1 MKRFFHFF
9 AACALLLT
17 FGVSS
22 ISAQAQAETVAKRV
36 KIGKLYYNLYYDET
50 AEVTHRNMYVSE
62 DNYEDL
68 KEVSIPSSVTYTK
81 DGKTYAVTSIGSSA
95 FGYAKNLE
103 KVTVPSTVTSIGSG
117 AFEKSGLQS
126 ISIPTG
132 SVTRIGY
139 GVFKDTPL
147 HDNSSNWYEGVLSVG
162 NYLIE
167 VKNSVKKLT
176 VKEGTRLLADNCC
189 KDKTSLEYVSLPNS
203 VEYIGYSAFSG
214 CTKLETVI
222 MSNNVKVISGGA
234 FEQCK
239 KLKSIDL
246 PNTCESIGSSA
257 FEGCSSLTE
266 ITLPEN
272 PECVMIYGKTFGD
285 CTNLKKVVLPK
296 QITNIG
302 SQAFLNCNSLKY
314 IYCNGKPKQIYEFT
328 FDYVDTENI
337 TVYFPERHK
346 AFYEEKWKGFNLV
359 PLRFTEGGIYYELN
373 DTKKTA
379 VVVPERDDA
388 DNYKSLSGAILIDKI
403 VIADGEKFTING
415 MAQGAFKFSK
425 IGRITIDAAMNEI
438 PEEACMSCANL
449 TDAILPKS
457 VTSIGDR
464 AFSGCS
470 SLELVPGLTNDQK
483 DYLPNVDKI
492 GESAFFGCVKLP
504 KLRLLTETEIGE
516 WAFSGC
522 KGVKDI
528 VLGADV
534 KTIGANAFSECS
546 GLESL
551 TIYSTTQLPFT
562 ANMITGVD
570 KGNFVVYVQAKDVA
584 KYKAADGWKEFTIK
598 PIGGEKQY
606 TVIVDVNDSEGGTVT
621 GSGTYYEGETYT
633 LTAIPNEGWHFVRWG
648 NGSTINPATGT
659 ISNDVRTTAFFGPD
673 AKFYDLHVVSAD
685 ETMGTVSGGGEHIE
699 ENTVRDISATPKE
712 GCEFLYWV
720 DSKGVYWGKQ
730 TEWKVTQD
738 ETLTAH
744 FRVIPDYDEYM
755 VFVLGERVTSANA
768 GDILGDGVWSYDRET
783 HTLRTMKDA
792 TYKKENKEFIQDW
805 ETGLGAL
812 TVVVNHHIT
821 AEVETTDKVIR
832 FALYG
837 YNGIK
842 FVGSK
847 FSSVNLT
854 ALNMIAAQT
863 HKTLEVSNHLRLFIT
878 QGNTTD
884 FGKSQFSTSM
894 IFSGTP
900 AIRVNSA
907 SLRLS
912 VNLGNKISN
921 QTNDKIE
928 LTNAEINYGEL
939 NGQYMEILDLTPM
952 YMVNY
957 QTEAAMNLCLVSGMG
972 SFYEGEQ
979 VTLYPHPEEGYEF
992 VKWSNGV
999 TDNPYTFTMPAEDV
1013 LIDPMVQGKDITP
1026 DGAFVNA
1033 YAPVGQG
1040 TIKDFEGGW
1049 YAAGTELS
1057 IYVEPF
1063 NDWHFVHWDDG
1074 NTDNP
1079 RIFTVEAGKS
1089 MSITAEFEQTP
1100 RYTVTFLDWDDEV
1113 LKQEK
1118 VKEGEDATA
1127 PEDPYREGY
1136 TFMGWKPA
1144 DFTDIHSNLTVHA
1157 QYEKE
1162 EFVFECGDHLLGV
1175 LTDHVLTITGY
1186 GDMWDWDFNTP
1197 WFNGKNKITSVQ
1209 LPDGLTSIGNYAFDG
1224 CESLTS
1230 IDIPA
1235 GVTNIGFAAFS
1246 KCYSL
1251 TSIDIP
1257 AGVTDIKKSTF
1268 YLCYNLTSVNLPAG
1282 VTDIGNTAFY
1292 GCNRLTSINIP
1303 EGVTGIGNS
1312 AFHSCTGLT
1321 SIDIPASVTG
1331 IGDYAFS
1338 YCLSLNSVTC
1348 HAAEPPVLGEYIF
1361 EYVDCSKIP
1370 LYVPRA
1376 SLDKYKS
1383 AEQWK
1388 EFNPIESYEF
1398 AVTFLDKD
1406 GNLIEE
1412 QYVVKGE
1419 GAVAPEAPEVEGYTF
1434 TGWDKEF
1441 DNVTSDLTVKA
1452 LYDINIYTVTFIFIG
1467 LDDIGIELKVEN
1479 VEYGGSATPPDAPEV
1494 EGYYFVGWDKEFDN
1508 VTSDLTVSP
1517 VYNINIYTV
1526 TFLGFN
1532 DTELKVEYVEYG
1544 YSATP
1549 PDAPEVEG
1557 YTFTGWDKEF
1567 DNVTSDLTVKAKY
1580 EINHYA
1586 LTLVA
1591 GHGTIAITDESG
1603 EHSLNPDMV
1612 MHGTIVKLIVTADD
1626 GYLFKGWS
1634 DSNTD
1639 NPRYVTVTE
1648 DKTFTALFE
1657 KEPDDPTGVE
1667 EVESQKSKVEST
1679 KLLRDGMLYILR
1691 EGKMYNAQGQK
1702 VQ

>member
-1 MKRFFHFF
+1 MKRIFSIL
-9 AACALLLT
+9 ASVMLLLT
-17 FGVSS
+17 FCMPE
-22 ISAQAQAETVAKRV
+22 IQADVPIKHKRV
-36 KIGKLYYNLYYDET
+36 KIGKLHYNLYYDET

-81 DGKTYAVTSIGSSA
+81 DGKTYTVTSIGSSA

-132 SVTRIGY
+132 SVTSIGY

-147 HDNSSNWYEGVLSVG
+147 YDNSSNWYEGVLSVG

-167 VKNSVKKLT
+167 VKNNVKKLT

-214 CTKLETVI
+214 CTNLETVI

-285 CTNLKKVVLPK
+285 CTNLTKVVLPK

-314 IYCNGKPKQIYEFT
+314 IYCNGKPKQIHEFT

-346 AFYEEKWKGFNLV
+346 AFYEENWKGFHLV
-359 PLRFTEGGIYYELN
+359 PLRLTEDGIYYELN
-373 DTKKTA
+373 DSKKTA

-388 DNYKSLSGAILIDKI
+388 DNYKSLSGSILIDKF
-403 VIADGEKFTING
+403 VKADGETFTING
-415 MAQGAFKFSK
+415 MAPKAFKFSK
-425 IGRITIDAAMNEI
+425 ISRITIDAAMNEI

-449 TDAILPKS
+449 TDAVLPKS
-457 VTSIGDR
+457 ITSIGDR

-470 SLELVPGLTNDQK
+470 SLELIPGLTNDQK

-492 GESAFFGCVKLP
+492 GNNAFSGCVKLP

-528 VLGADV
+528 ILGPNV
-534 KTIGANAFSECS
+534 KTIGANAFSECT
-546 GLESL
+546 GLESM
-551 TIYSTTQLPFT
+551 TIYSATLLPFT
-562 ANMITGVD
+562 TNMITGVD
-570 KGNFVVYVQAKDVA
+570 KGKFVVYVQHKDID
-584 KYKAADGWKEFTIK
+584 KYKAAEGWKEFTIK
-598 PIGGEKQY
+598 PIEGETQHTLILKA
-606 TVIVDVNDSEGGTVT
+606 NDPEGGTVT
-621 GSGTYYEGETYT
+621 GGGTYYEGEEVTI
-633 LTAIPNEGWHFVRWG
+633 TAIPNEGWHFVSWN
-648 NGSTINPATGT
+648 NGSTTNPLTSTITGSGVLVA
-659 ISNDVRTTAFFGPD
+659 IFGKD
-673 AKFYDLHVVSAD
+673 AKYYDLHVVSAD

-699 ENTVRDISATPKE
+699 ENTVIEISATPKE
-712 GCEFLYWV
+712 GYEFLYWV

-730 TEWKVTQD
+730 TEWKVTKD

-792 TYKKENKEFIQDW
+792 TYHKENKEFIQDW
-805 ETGLGAL
+805 EIGLGAL

-821 AEVETTDKVIR
+821 AEVETTDEVIR

-863 HKTLEVSNHLRLFIT
+863 MKTLEVSNHMWLYIT

-907 SLRLS
+907 SVRLS

-939 NGQYMEILDLTPM
+939 DGQYIEIHDLTPM
-952 YMVNY
+952 YGVNY
-957 QTEAAMNLCLVSGMG
+957 QTEAAMYLCLVSGMG

-1013 LIDPMVQGKDITP
+1013 LIDPIVQGKDITP

-1040 TIKDFEGGW
+1040 AIKDFEGGW

-1057 IYVEPF
+1057 IYAEPL
-1063 NDWHFVHWDDG
+1063 NGWDFVRWDDG

-1079 RIFTVEAGKS
+1079 RVFTVETGKS
-1089 MSITAEFEQTP
+1089 LSITAEFEQTT
-1100 RYTVTFLDWDDEV
+1100 RYTVTFRDWDDEV
-1113 LKQEK
+1113 LKTEK
-1118 VKEGEDATA
+1118 VYEGEDATA

-1136 TFMGWKPA
+1136 TFTGWDPA
-1144 DFTDIHSNLTVHA
+1144 DFTDIHSHLTVKA
-1157 QYEKE
+1157 Q
-1162 EFVFECGDHLLGV
+1162 FE
-1175 LTDHVLTITGY
+1175 I
-1186 GDMWDWDFNTP
+1186 NTYTVR
-1197 WFNGKNKITSVQ
+1197 FFDAEGGQ
-1209 LPDGLTSIGNYAFDG
+1209 LD
-1224 CESLTS
+1224 
-1230 IDIPA
+1230 
-1235 GVTNIGFAAFS
+1235 V
-1246 KCYSL
+1246 
-1251 TSIDIP
+1251 
-1257 AGVTDIKKSTF
+1257 
-1268 YLCYNLTSVNLPAG
+1268 
-1282 VTDIGNTAFY
+1282 
-1292 GCNRLTSINIP
+1292 
-1303 EGVTGIGNS
+1303 
-1312 AFHSCTGLT
+1312 
-1321 SIDIPASVTG
+1321 
-1331 IGDYAFS
+1331 
-1338 YCLSLNSVTC
+1338 
-1348 HAAEPPVLGEYIF
+1348 AEVEWGHPV
-1361 EYVDCSKIP
+1361 S
-1370 LYVPRA
+1370 
-1376 SLDKYKS
+1376 
-1383 AEQWK
+1383 
-1388 EFNPIESYEF
+1388 
-1398 AVTFLDKD
+1398 
-1406 GNLIEE
+1406 
-1412 QYVVKGE
+1412 
-1419 GAVAPEAPEVEGYTF
+1419 APEAPEVEGYEF
-1434 TGWDKEF
+1434 TGWSEDLE
-1441 DNVTSDLTVKA
+1441 NVTSDMDVYAGYQKKTFTVRF
-1452 LYDINIYTVTFIFIG
+1452 YG
-1467 LDDIGIELKVEN
+1467 LDELLLDEQIVEWN
-1479 VEYGGSATPPDAPEV
+1479 DAAIAPE
-1494 EGYYFVGWDKEFDN
+1494 
-1508 VTSDLTVSP
+1508 
-1517 VYNINIYTV
+1517 
-1526 TFLGFN
+1526 
-1532 DTELKVEYVEYG
+1532 
-1544 YSATP
+1544 
-1549 PDAPEVEG
+1549 APQVEG
-1557 YTFTGWDKEF
+1557 YTFKGWDIEF
-1567 DNVTSDLTVKAKY
+1567 GEVTSDL
-1580 EINHYA
+1580 H
-1586 LTLVA
+1586 
-1591 GHGTIAITDESG
+1591 
-1603 EHSLNPDMV
+1603 
-1612 MHGTIVKLIVTADD
+1612 VTAV
-1626 GYLFKGWS
+1626 YEANLVFF
-1634 DSNTD
+1634 
-1639 NPRYVTVTE
+1639 TVTYY
-1648 DKTFTALFE
+1648 DWNGDVLFE
-1657 KEPDDPTGVE
+1657 EQVEEGKDAQGPATNPEREGYTFIGWDKALENITFDLLVIAQYEQNPETGIE
-1667 EVESQKSKVEST
+1667 EVESSLLLSPFSTRKV
-1679 KLLRDGMLYILR
+1679 LRDGILYIERNGVL
-1691 EGKMYNAQGQK
+1691 YDAQGLMVK
-1702 VQ
+1702 

>member
-17 FGVSS
+17 IGVSS
-22 ISAQAQAETVAKRV
+22 ISAQAQAEIVAKRV

-81 DGKTYAVTSIGSSA
+81 DGKTYTVTSIGSSA

-126 ISIPTG
+126 ISIPTD
-132 SVTRIGY
+132 SVTSIGY

-147 HDNSSNWYEGVLSVG
+147 HDNSSNWYEGVLSIG

-189 KDKTSLEYVSLPNS
+189 EDKTSLEYVSLPNS

-214 CTKLETVI
+214 CTNLETVI

-285 CTNLKKVVLPK
+285 CTNLTKVVLPK

-346 AFYEEKWKGFNLV
+346 AFYEENWKGFHLV
-359 PLRFTEGGIYYELN
+359 PLRFTEDGIYYELN
-373 DTKKTA
+373 DSKKTA

-388 DNYKSLSGAILIDKI
+388 DNYKSLSGSILIDKF
-403 VIADGEKFTING
+403 VKADGEKFTING
-415 MAQGAFKFSK
+415 MAQGAFKLSK
-425 IGRITIDAAMNEI
+425 ISRITIDAAMNEI

-449 TDAILPKS
+449 TDAVLPKS

-470 SLELVPGLTNDQK
+470 SLELIPGMTNDQK
-483 DYLPNVDKI
+483 DLLPNVDKI
-492 GESAFFGCVKLP
+492 GNSAFSGCVKLP

-516 WAFSGC
+516 WAFFGC

-528 VLGADV
+528 VIGADV

-570 KGNFVVYVQAKDVA
+570 KGKFVVYVQAKDVA

-606 TVIVDVNDSEGGTVT
+606 TVIVDVNDSEGGTVI
-621 GSGTYYEGETYT
+621 GAGTYYEGETYT
-633 LTAIPNEGWHFVRWG
+633 LTAIPNDGWHFVRWG
-648 NGSTINPATGT
+648 NGSTMNPATGT

-673 AKFYDLHVVSAD
+673 AKFYDIQVLSSD
-685 ETMGTVSGGGEHIE
+685 EKMGTVSGGGTHIE
-699 ENTVRDISATPKE
+699 EGQSVSITATPKE

-863 HKTLEVSNHLRLFIT
+863 MKTLEVSNHLRLFIT

-1013 LIDPMVQGKDITP
+1013 LIDPIVQGKDITP

-1057 IYVEPF
+1057 IYAEPF
-1063 NDWHFVHWDDG
+1063 NDWHFVRWDDG

-1118 VKEGEDATA
+1118 VIEGEDATA

-1162 EFVFECGDHLLGV
+1162 EYVFECGDHLLGV

-1186 GDMWDWDFNTP
+1186 GDMWDWEFNGTP
-1197 WFNGKNKITSVQ
+1197 WSNIKNDITSVQ

-1235 GVTNIGFAAFS
+1235 GVT
-1246 KCYSL
+1246 
-1251 TSIDIP
+1251 
-1257 AGVTDIKKSTF
+1257 
-1268 YLCYNLTSVNLPAG
+1268 
-1282 VTDIGNTAFY
+1282 DIGNSAFY
-1292 GCNRLTSINIP
+1292 GCNRLTPINIP
-1303 EGVTGIGNS
+1303 EGVTSIGNY

-1331 IGDYAFS
+1331 IGDYAFN
-1338 YCLSLNSVTC
+1338 YCRSLSSVTC
-1348 HAAEPPVLGEYIF
+1348 RAAEPPVLGEYVF
-1361 EYVDCSKIP
+1361 DYVNCSKIP

-1376 SLDKYKS
+1376 SLDKYKA

-1412 QYVVKGE
+1412 KYVLE
-1419 GAVAPEAPEVEGYTF
+1419 GGSATAPDAPDVEGYTF

-1441 DNVTSDLTVKA
+1441 DNVTS
-1452 LYDINIYTVTFIFIG
+1452 N
-1467 LDDIGIELKVEN
+1467 
-1479 VEYGGSATPPDAPEV
+1479 
-1494 EGYYFVGWDKEFDN
+1494 
-1508 VTSDLTVSP
+1508 
-1517 VYNINIYTV
+1517 
-1526 TFLGFN
+1526 
-1532 DTELKVEYVEYG
+1532 
-1544 YSATP
+1544 
-1549 PDAPEVEG
+1549 
-1557 YTFTGWDKEF
+1557 
-1567 DNVTSDLTVKAKY
+1567 LTVKAKY

-1691 EGKMYNAQGQK
+1691 EGKMYNVQGQK

>member
-1 MKRFFHFF
+1 MKRIFSIL
-9 AACALLLT
+9 ASMMLLLT
-17 FGVSS
+17 ICVPEV
-22 ISAQAQAETVAKRV
+22 QAADYYYHV
-36 KIGKLYYNLYYDET
+36 KIGDLYYILT
-50 AEVTHRNMYVSE
+50 GGMAVVIPE
-62 DNYEDL
+62 DASVVAASNYKGL
-68 KEVSIPSSVTYTK
+68 KEANIPSSVTYYET
-81 DGKTYAVTSIGSSA
+81 GNTYVVKAILSNTFRDAEDLEKVTLPNTMTDIGNSAFENTGLQSITIPASVTSIGVRA
-95 FGYAKNLE
+95 FY
-103 KVTVPSTVTSIGSG
+103 
-117 AFEKSGLQS
+117 
-126 ISIPTG
+126 
-132 SVTRIGY
+132 
-139 GVFKDTPL
+139 DTPL
-147 HDNSSNWYEGVLSVG
+147 YDKSSNWYDGVLYIG
-162 NYLIE
+162 NYLIT
-167 VKNSVKKLT
+167 VKGDVKQLI
-176 VKEGTRLLADNCC
+176 VKEGTRLLAENASHLPGVAYPDI
-189 KDKTSLEYVSLPNS
+189 EYVYLPNT
-203 VEYIGYSAFSG
+203 VEYIGAYAFSS
-214 CTKLETVI
+214 CKNLETVI
-222 MSNNVKVISGGA
+222 MSN
-234 FEQCK
+234 
-239 KLKSIDL
+239 KLKSIGSQAFSNCEKLKSIINL
-246 PNTCESIGSSA
+246 PSTCEFIGGRA
-257 FEGCSSLTE
+257 FAGCSSLTE

-272 PECVMIYGKTFGD
+272 PEYKTVAVGMFED
-285 CTNLKKVVLPK
+285 CTNLTKIVLPK
-296 QITNIG
+296 QITRIEEKV
-302 SQAFLNCNSLKY
+302 FLNCKSLKY
-314 IYCNGKPKQIYEFT
+314 IYCYGRPKEMNRSDFAGIEIGK
-328 FDYVDTENI
+328 I

-346 AFYEEKWKGFNLV
+346 AFYEEHWKGFNLV
-359 PLRFTEGGIYYELN
+359 PLRFSEDGIYYGLN

-621 GSGTYYEGETYT
+621 GAGTYYEGETYT

-792 TYKKENKEFIQDW
+792 TYHKENKEFIQDW

-821 AEVETTDKVIR
+821 AEVETTDEVMR
-832 FALYG
+832 LALYG

-847 FSSVNLT
+847 FTSINLT

-863 HKTLEVSNHLRLFIT
+863 HKPLEVSNHMWLYIT

-884 FGKSQFSTSM
+884 FGKSHFSTSM
-894 IFSGTP
+894 IFNGTP

-907 SLRLS
+907 SVRLS

-939 NGQYMEILDLTPM
+939 DGQYIEIHDLTPM
-952 YMVNY
+952 YGVNY
-957 QTEAAMNLCLVSGMG
+957 QTEAAMYLCLVSGMG

-999 TDNPYTFTMPAEDV
+999 TDNPYTFIMPAEDV
-1013 LIDPMVQGKDITP
+1013 LIDPMVQGIDITP

-1040 TIKDFEGGW
+1040 AIKDFEGGW

-1057 IYVEPF
+1057 IYAEPF
-1063 NDWHFVHWDDG
+1063 NGWEFVRWDDG

-1079 RIFTVEAGKS
+1079 RVFTVEAGKN
-1089 MSITAEFEQTP
+1089 MSITAEFEQIP

-1113 LKQEK
+1113 LSVEK
-1118 VKEGEDATA
+1118 VYRGDDAA
-1127 PEDPYREGY
+1127 VPQEPVRQGY
-1136 TFMGWKPA
+1136 
-1144 DFTDIHSNLTVHA
+1144 S
-1157 QYEKE
+1157 
-1162 EFVFECGDHLLGV
+1162 
-1175 LTDHVLTITGY
+1175 
-1186 GDMWDWDFNTP
+1186 
-1197 WFNGKNKITSVQ
+1197 FNGWRWQEREILIYGTTV
-1209 LPDGLTSIGNYAFDG
+1209 P
-1224 CESLTS
+1224 
-1230 IDIPA
+1230 
-1235 GVTNIGFAAFS
+1235 NIRENA
-1246 KCYSL
+1246 
-1251 TSIDIP
+1251 
-1257 AGVTDIKKSTF
+1257 TF
-1268 YLCYNLTSVNLPAG
+1268 KAQFE
-1282 VTDIGNTAFY
+1282 INTY
-1292 GCNRLTSINIP
+1292 TVR
-1303 EGVTGIGNS
+1303 
-1312 AFHSCTGLT
+1312 
-1321 SIDIPASVTG
+1321 
-1331 IGDYAFS
+1331 
-1338 YCLSLNSVTC
+1338 
-1348 HAAEPPVLGEYIF
+1348 
-1361 EYVDCSKIP
+1361 
-1370 LYVPRA
+1370 
-1376 SLDKYKS
+1376 
-1383 AEQWK
+1383 
-1388 EFNPIESYEF
+1388 
-1398 AVTFLDKD
+1398 FLDINGELLD
-1406 GNLIEE
+1406 E
-1412 QYVVKGE
+1412 QTVNWNE
-1419 GAVAPEAPEVEGYTF
+1419 AATAPEAPEVEGYTF
-1434 TGWDKEF
+1434 TGWSEYF
-1441 DNVTSDLTVKA
+1441 DHVTCDIDVYA
-1452 LYDINIYTVTFIFIG
+1452 LYELNNPEE
-1467 LDDIGIELKVEN
+1467 GIESVQ
-1479 VEYGGSATPPDAPEV
+1479 
-1494 EGYYFVGWDKEFDN
+1494 
-1508 VTSDLTVSP
+1508 
-1517 VYNINIYTV
+1517 
-1526 TFLGFN
+1526 
-1532 DTELKVEYVEYG
+1532 
-1544 YSATP
+1544 
-1549 PDAPEVEG
+1549 
-1557 YTFTGWDKEF
+1557 
-1567 DNVTSDLTVKAKY
+1567 
-1580 EINHYA
+1580 
-1586 LTLVA
+1586 
-1591 GHGTIAITDESG
+1591 
-1603 EHSLNPDMV
+1603 NPSV
-1612 MHGTIVKLIVTADD
+1612 NCKKFIQD
-1626 GYLFKGWS
+1626 GI
-1634 DSNTD
+1634 
-1639 NPRYVTVTE
+1639 
-1648 DKTFTALFE
+1648 
-1657 KEPDDPTGVE
+1657 
-1667 EVESQKSKVEST
+1667 
-1679 KLLRDGMLYILR
+1679 LYIDR
-1691 EGKMYNAQGQK
+1691 NGKTYNALGAEVK
-1702 VQ
+1702 

>member
-17 FGVSS
+17 IGVPEV
-22 ISAQAQAETVAKRV
+22 QAADYYYHV
-36 KIGKLYYNLYYDET
+36 KIGDLYYILKGGM
-50 AEVTHRNMYVSE
+50 AVVIPE
-62 DNYEDL
+62 DASVVAASNYKGL
-68 KEVSIPSSVTYTK
+68 KEANIPSSVTYYET
-81 DGKTYAVTSIGSSA
+81 GNTYVVKAIYSSTFRGA
-95 FGYAKNLE
+95 EDLE
-103 KVTVPSTVTSIGSG
+103 KVTLPNTMTDIGNS
-117 AFEKSGLQS
+117 AFENSGLQS
-126 ISIPTG
+126 ITIPG
-132 SVTRIGY
+132 SVTYIGERAFY
-139 GVFKDTPL
+139 DTPL
-147 HDNSSNWYEGVLSVG
+147 YDKSSNWYDGVLYIG
-162 NYLIE
+162 NYLIT
-167 VKNSVKKLT
+167 VKGDVKQLI
-176 VKEGTRLLADNCC
+176 VKEGTRLLAEKASHLPGVAYPDI
-189 KDKTSLEYVSLPNS
+189 EYVYLPNT
-203 VEYIGYSAFSG
+203 VEYIGAHAFSSCKNLETVVMSNKLKSIGSLAFINCEKLKSIINLPSTCKLIGGRAFSG
-214 CTKLETVI
+214 C
-222 MSNNVKVISGGA
+222 SN
-234 FEQCK
+234 
-239 KLKSIDL
+239 
-246 PNTCESIGSSA
+246 
-257 FEGCSSLTE
+257 LTE
-266 ITLPEN
+266 VALPEN
-272 PECVMIYGKTFGD
+272 PEYQTVAVGMFED
-285 CTNLKKVVLPK
+285 CTNLTKIVLPK
-296 QITNIG
+296 QITRIEEKV
-302 SQAFLNCNSLKY
+302 FLNCTSLKY
-314 IYCNGKPKQIYEFT
+314 IHCYGQPKEMNRSDFAGVDIGK
-328 FDYVDTENI
+328 I

-346 AFYEEKWKGFNLV
+346 AFYEEHWNGFNLV
-359 PLRFTEGGIYYELN
+359 PLRFSEEGIYYELN

-388 DNYKSLSGAILIDKI
+388 DNYKSLSGSILIDKI

-425 IGRITIDAAMNEI
+425 IGRITIDAAMNNI
-438 PEEACMSCANL
+438 PADAFVYNINL
-449 TDAILPKS
+449 TDAVLPKS

-492 GESAFFGCVKLP
+492 GNSAFSGCVKLP

-570 KGNFVVYVQAKDVA
+570 KGKFVVYVQAKDVA

-621 GSGTYYEGETYT
+621 GAGTYYEGETYT

-648 NGSTINPATGT
+648 NGSTMNPATGT
-659 ISNDVRTTAFFGPD
+659 ISNDVRTTAFFGKD

-699 ENTVRDISATPKE
+699 ENTVIEISATPKE

-821 AEVETTDKVIR
+821 AEVETTDEVIR

-847 FSSVNLT
+847 FASVDLT

-863 HKTLEVSNHLRLFIT
+863 MKTLEVSNHLRLFIT

-939 NGQYMEILDLTPM
+939 NGQYMEIHDLTPM
-952 YMVNY
+952 SMVNY

-1013 LIDPMVQGKDITP
+1013 LIDPIVQGKDITP

-1057 IYVEPF
+1057 IYAEPF
-1063 NDWHFVHWDDG
+1063 NGWEFVRWDDG

-1089 MSITAEFEQTP
+1089 MSITAEFEQIP

-1113 LKQEK
+1113 LSVEK
-1118 VKEGEDATA
+1118 VYRGDDAA
-1127 PEDPYREGY
+1127 VPQEPVRQGY
-1136 TFMGWKPA
+1136 
-1144 DFTDIHSNLTVHA
+1144 S
-1157 QYEKE
+1157 
-1162 EFVFECGDHLLGV
+1162 
-1175 LTDHVLTITGY
+1175 
-1186 GDMWDWDFNTP
+1186 
-1197 WFNGKNKITSVQ
+1197 FNGWRWQEREILIYGTTV
-1209 LPDGLTSIGNYAFDG
+1209 PSIRENA
-1224 CESLTS
+1224 
-1230 IDIPA
+1230 
-1235 GVTNIGFAAFS
+1235 
-1246 KCYSL
+1246 
-1251 TSIDIP
+1251 
-1257 AGVTDIKKSTF
+1257 TF
-1268 YLCYNLTSVNLPAG
+1268 KAQFE
-1282 VTDIGNTAFY
+1282 INTY
-1292 GCNRLTSINIP
+1292 TVR
-1303 EGVTGIGNS
+1303 
-1312 AFHSCTGLT
+1312 
-1321 SIDIPASVTG
+1321 
-1331 IGDYAFS
+1331 
-1338 YCLSLNSVTC
+1338 
-1348 HAAEPPVLGEYIF
+1348 
-1361 EYVDCSKIP
+1361 
-1370 LYVPRA
+1370 
-1376 SLDKYKS
+1376 
-1383 AEQWK
+1383 
-1388 EFNPIESYEF
+1388 
-1398 AVTFLDKD
+1398 FLDINGELLD
-1406 GNLIEE
+1406 E
-1412 QYVVKGE
+1412 QTVNWNE
-1419 GAVAPEAPEVEGYTF
+1419 AATAPEAPEVEGYTF
-1434 TGWDKEF
+1434 TGWSEYF
-1441 DNVTSDLTVKA
+1441 DHVTCDIDVYA
-1452 LYDINIYTVTFIFIG
+1452 LYEQND
-1467 LDDIGIELKVEN
+1467 LELGIE
-1479 VEYGGSATPPDAPEV
+1479 
-1494 EGYYFVGWDKEFDN
+1494 
-1508 VTSDLTVSP
+1508 
-1517 VYNINIYTV
+1517 
-1526 TFLGFN
+1526 
-1532 DTELKVEYVEYG
+1532 
-1544 YSATP
+1544 
-1549 PDAPEVEG
+1549 
-1557 YTFTGWDKEF
+1557 
-1567 DNVTSDLTVKAKY
+1567 
-1580 EINHYA
+1580 EINHNSEIINHKFIKDGQ
-1586 LTLVA
+1586 L
-1591 GHGTIAITDESG
+1591 
-1603 EHSLNPDMV
+1603 
-1612 MHGTIVKLIVTADD
+1612 LIDRN
-1626 GYLFKGWS
+1626 G
-1634 DSNTD
+1634 
-1639 NPRYVTVTE
+1639 
-1648 DKTFTALFE
+1648 KT
-1657 KEPDDPTGVE
+1657 
-1667 EVESQKSKVEST
+1667 
-1679 KLLRDGMLYILR
+1679 
-1691 EGKMYNAQGQK
+1691 YNALGAEVK
-1702 VQ
+1702 